1 MNICSCMSKITVIIF
16 IKTRSVLMKSLID
29 RYVHYVA
36 LSWFMHK
43 VHLHIQTTVQHSKKL
58 SYQNPTGLKYKQLV
72 SFKVEK
78 KNSKASLDSIP
89 SPSPS
94 VKIQTMGGKV
104 GLRNKGK
111 TLQVVVNKLLK
122 TKSLLTSPSNVLPYY
137 LK

>member
-1 MNICSCMSKITVIIF
+1 MSKITVIIF

-29 RYVHYVA
+29 RYVA
-36 LSWFMHK
+36 LSRFMHK

-122 TKSLLTSPSNVLPYY
+122 TKSLLTSPSNVLPQVNFPANN
-137 LK
+137 